1 LYDVNNKI
9 EIDVP
14 SKSAGNYYSDEEIE
28 TYGKKADQDSE
39 NSFDGF
45 ESYNLMRKY

>member
-1 LYDVNNKI
+1 MPEKTAA
-9 EIDVP
+9 
-14 SKSAGNYYSDEEIE
+14 KYYSDEEID
-28 TYGKKADQDSE
+28 TYEKKDGQDSG